1 MGNHLGITTSERVRE
16 ADRVGWGGVG
26 KIRCWDIAT
35 KTVTNSNGAV
45 NLGWPL
51 RVVLNHA
58 REPGP
63 AAQE

>member
-1 MGNHLGITTSERVRE
+1 MRE
-16 ADRVGWGGVG
+16 ADGAGWGGVG
-26 KIRCWDIAT
+26 TICCWDIAT

-58 REPGP
+58 RELGP

>member
-1 MGNHLGITTSERVRE
+1 MGNHLRITTSERVRE
-16 ADRVGWGGVG
+16 ADGAGWGGVG
-26 KIRCWDIAT
+26 KICCWDIAT

-58 REPGP
+58 RELGP